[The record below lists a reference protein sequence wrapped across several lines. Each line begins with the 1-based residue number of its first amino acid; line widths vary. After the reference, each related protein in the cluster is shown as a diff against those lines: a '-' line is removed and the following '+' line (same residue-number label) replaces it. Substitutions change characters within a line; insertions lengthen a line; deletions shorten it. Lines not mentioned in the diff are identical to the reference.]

1 MKQYPMIKFVIL
13 FIIGIVIQNY
23 LIIPFF
29 PLLIIVLLSIIL
41 LIFIKFFNLNF
52 TTLIILILVIS
63 TGALYYSSRNIDT
76 TEYPFAKTKLT
87 KSIAY
92 GTVEEISLKYDG
104 KFNLI
109 ISTDS
114 LLLKGQ
120 KSELNIL
127 LRCNIKDK
135 DRSKLERKY
144 DKLGVGQKVRIKGT
158 INKARGERN
167 PGEFDYYKYL
177 TTKGISATLYAGS
190 VGYIKIEDGTT
201 NLIFN
206 SIFLARK
213 NISDQIEKIYNET
226 AGSLLK
232 GLILADRSEI
242 DYRVKES
249 FINSG
254 VIHVLAVSGLHVGF
268 IVLIFLFLFNR
279 TNIYV
284 RVILTITGLVLFLL
298 VTNHP
303 PSVFRATIMASVM
316 LLTFLSN
323 RNYNAVNSLSIAAL
337 TLLIIDPNELFNP
350 GFQLSFSAVLSILL
364 LYPLLG
370 KWIKEL
376 DLKNNF
382 AKYLLLF
389 SAVSFAAQLGTLPFT
404 LIYFHKLSVISLL
417 ANILVIPM
425 IGVIVSLGILSL
437 IVSTFWTWGA
447 LIFSSANM
455 LITDFLFFLVSMLG
469 ELKISHF
476 FIGNFSVVDSI
487 LYYLFFI
494 GFLYALKHFSNR
506 IALSLLFTLAVLNSF
521 IYLHI
526 DDEELLPRGKFSVL
540 MIDIGQGDGIL
551 LKFPNEEYGLIDAG
565 NSTPTFDNGERVI
578 APLMKQLGVEKI
590 DHAFVSHMDSD
601 HYKGFNYLVKNGLVA
616 KIYKSKLDTNLSKDI
631 EFEHLLNENKIEVEY
646 YSRRSIDFGNA
657 RMYILN
663 DTTNSEYNRFDTN
676 NKSGVYKI
684 IHGKNTFLFVG
695 DAEKRA
701 ERLLTKT
708 YGEFLQVAVLKAG
721 HHGSKT
727 SSSPEFISF
736 VDPEI
741 ALISAGIGNNFN
753 HPSPE
758 VIRRFQKAQISID
771 RTDEEGAIIYNSDGI
786 NLIKIDWRDN

>member
-13 FIIGIVIQNY
+13 FVIGIVIQNY
-23 LIIPFF
+23 LIIPFV
-29 PLLIIVLLSIIL
+29 PLLIIVLLGIIL
-41 LIFIKFFNLNF
+41 LIFNKFFNLKF
-52 TTLIILILVIS
+52 TTPIILILVLS
-63 TGALYYSSRNIDT
+63 TGALYYSSRNIHT
-76 TEYPFAKTKLT
+76 IEYPFAKTKLT

-109 ISTDS
+109 ILTDS
-114 LLLKGQ
+114 LSLKGQ

-127 LRCNIKDK
+127 LRCNIKEK
-135 DRSKLERKY
+135 ERSKLEKKY
-144 DKLGVGQKVRIKGT
+144 NELGIGQKVSIKGT

-190 VGYIKIEDGTT
+190 VGYMKIEDGST
-201 NLIFN
+201 NPILN

-213 NISDQIEKIYNET
+213 NISDQIEKIYNKT
-226 AGSLLK
+226 SGSLLK

-298 VTNHP
+298 ITNHP

-337 TLLIIDPNELFNP
+337 ILLIIDPSELFNP

-364 LYPLLG
+364 FYPLLG

-376 DLKNNF
+376 DLKSNF
-382 AKYLLLF
+382 TKYLLLF

-455 LITDFLFFLVSMLG
+455 LITDFLFFLVSTLG
-469 ELKISHF
+469 ELKLSHF
-476 FIGNFSVVDSI
+476 FIGSFSFVDSV

-506 IALSLLFTLAVLNSF
+506 IALSLLFILAVLNSL

-526 DDEELLPRGKFSVL
+526 DDEELLPEGKFSVL

-578 APLMKQLGVEKI
+578 APLMKQLGIEKI
-590 DHAFVSHMDSD
+590 DYAFVSHMDSD

-631 EFEHLLNENKIEVEY
+631 EFENLLYENKIEVEY
-646 YSRRSIDFGNA
+646 YSRRTIDFGNA

-708 YGEFLQVAVLKAG
+708 YGEFLQVDVLKAG

-727 SSSPEFISF
+727 SSSPGFMSF

-741 ALISAGIGNNFN
+741 ALISAGIDNNFN

-758 VIRRFQKAQISID
+758 IIRRFQQAQISID
-771 RTDEEGAIIYNSDGI
+771 RTDEEGAIIYNSDGS